1 MIGFDGIKST
11 LLRQHQQNKLH
22 HGLLFHGKKGIGK
35 ASFAKE
41 LALTILGGQNTDHP
55 DLLIIEKEKDK
66 KEISVN
72 KIREIASFL
81 NQTSAISKYKF
92 IIVDSADEL
101 NKSSANA
108 LLKTLEEPHPNNF
121 LILISHNP
129 NKVMTTIKSRC
140 HAICIADLSFENFV
154 KIIKENAPD
163 IADDEINVLA
173 EICDNSPAKAL
184 QDGQALIDIY
194 EALLNSLEHQIIDD
208 ELLKKITDKS
218 FDFNIIIESLTF
230 FFHRLITFLNGG
242 TVKFYFDEK
251 DIFLYF
257 KNKLTLREIFD
268 LYDNIRNSLQKNKSL
283 NLDRKLTFIN
293 IFNQLNV

>member
-1 MIGFDGIKST
+1 MIGFDGIKAT
-11 LLRQHQQNKLH
+11 LLQQHQNNKLH
-22 HGLLFHGKKGIGK
+22 HALLFHGKKGIGK
-35 ASFAKE
+35 ASFATE
-41 LALTILGGQNTDHP
+41 FALNILNGQNEDHP

-66 KEISVN
+66 KEISVK

-129 NKVMTTIKSRC
+129 NKVMATIKSRC
-140 HAICIADLSFENFV
+140 HAIKISDLSFDDFV
-154 KIIKENAPD
+154 KVVKENAPE
-163 IADDEINVLA
+163 IPDDEIDVLA

-184 QDGQALIDIY
+184 QDGQNLIDIY
-194 EALLNSLEHQIIDD
+194 EAFLNSLEHKIIDPD
-208 ELLKKITDKS
+208 LLKKVSDKALS
-218 FDFNIIIESLTF
+218 FDVISESLDF
-230 FFHRLITFLNGG
+230 FFHRLIKFLNGG
-242 TVKFYFDEK
+242 QVKFYFDEK
-251 DIFLYF
+251 EIFLNLKEKF
-257 KNKLTLREIFD
+257 TLRQTFD
-268 LYDNIRNSLQKNKSL
+268 IYDEIRNSLQKNKSL

-293 IFNQLNV
+293 IFNKLNV